1 MSTLDQWE
9 AETKNKYSQYKDSD
23 GPLFLPKDLKKDQ
36 FRILAL
42 IGLVRK
48 ITQIKPRHSCPSCD
62 LESSAYSD
70 GFNEYLNQAL
80 ALTEEL
86 K

>member
-9 AETKNKYSQYKDSD
+9 AEAKNIPVEELSLSELRKLAYED
-23 GPLFLPKDLKKDQ
+23 GD
-36 FRILAL
+36 RILTL
-42 IGLVRK
+42 IDLVRK

-70 GFNEYLNQAL
+70 GFNEFLNQAL